1 MEGMKMKVGQANDIA
16 TFFRFNQLA
25 AEASDEQSI
34 LRLLLDTVDAFIPH
48 VDMAII
54 YLYDENQKV
63 LRLGAGTGV
72 SVQSLRRLA
81 FKPGESL
88 TGKVFLSKKPYLC
101 LGKHEIKQ
109 NMANISPENWKWFR
123 EGTYKLDVTSSINVP
138 FLSNGRCLGT
148 FTLNRYSS
156 SIPFHKKDVAI
167 ALGLAH
173 QAALAIEN
181 VRLHQALAYSD
192 AKEILAQSL
201 HDGGLEHVLTRL
213 EQLVHTPCTI
223 EASVKEDEAIP
234 IIRKRKRLGYLR
246 PRRPLATLSVVDRNI
261 LQFAALL
268 LASELEK
275 QYDDYEQALHRRNRE
290 FQKLLNGDCGSVEY
304 LSHVPI
310 YCFVLAGGV
319 SANIALTRQIETTV
333 QAYFPNAHFSVYA
346 GHYVVLAASCTHID
360 QLATYLQR
368 HYQLVIGLSRARM
381 IADVASSYREAVLA
395 AEMNSDTPLVRYQN
409 LGCLRLWRSL
419 DEQTKH
425 DFVIDYLQPLL
436 ELEPDYIATLAA
448 LIENGRGARQQTAK
462 QLHIHVNTLY
472 QRVKRI
478 EQVLDIS
485 FQNERQWL
493 QLMIAYELY
502 VDGHTETPK
511 NM

>member
-1 MEGMKMKVGQANDIA
+1 MEVVKMKVGQANDI
-16 TFFRFNQLA
+16 TVFVQFNQLV

-48 VDMAII
+48 VDMAIV

-72 SVQSLRRLA
+72 SVQSLRQLA

-101 LGKHEIKQ
+101 LGKHDVKRK
-109 NMANISPENWKWFR
+109 MANISPENWKWFR

-192 AKEILAQSL
+192 AKETLAQSL

-246 PRRPLATLSVVDRNI
+246 PRQPLATLSVVDRNI
-261 LQFAALL
+261 LEFAALM

-275 QYDDYEQALHRRNRE
+275 QYDDYEQGLHRRNCA
-290 FQKLLNGDCGSVEY
+290 FQDLLNGDYRSVES
-304 LSHVPI
+304 LSRGPI

-319 SANIALTRQIETTV
+319 SDNIALTRQIETTV
-333 QAYFPNAHFSVYA
+333 QAYFPNGHFSVYE
-346 GHYVVLAASCTHID
+346 GRYVVLASSCAYID

-368 HYQLVIGLSRARM
+368 HYHLVVGLSCPRM

-395 AEMNSDTPLVRYQN
+395 AEMKSDAPLVRYQT
-409 LGCLRLWRSL
+409 LGCRRLWPSL
-419 DEQTKH
+419 DEQTKR

-436 ELEPDYIATLAA
+436 DLEPDYIATLAA

-502 VDGHTETPK
+502 VDGHTETP
-511 NM
+511 